1 MPTPGSFAGQY
12 LSLRIGDADF
22 GIPLL
27 RVKEILQ
34 YEEPVAIPS
43 VPASFRGVMN
53 VRGSAV
59 PVVDLAVRFGRA
71 PSVPTKR
78 TCTVVLENGPAPL
91 TAVVADSVNEVV
103 ELRQEDVEPPP
114 DFGPDVRVDYLTGMA
129 RHGRGFVLLL
139 DIDRLLSTLE
149 PARERVAVT
158 VGA

>member
-1 MPTPGSFAGQY
+1 
-12 LSLRIGDADF
+12 
-22 GIPLL
+22 
-27 RVKEILQ
+27 
-34 YEEPVAIPS
+34 
-43 VPASFRGVMN
+43 
-53 VRGSAV
+53 
-59 PVVDLAVRFGRA
+59 
-71 PSVPTKR
+71 
-78 TCTVVLENGPAPL
+78 VVLENGPAPL